1 MEGEKVFIGIDVGKT
16 SHYLIALDGTGE
28 EIYHRE
34 VHQNEAEILHV
45 LSEFNGF
52 DEVLVAI
59 DQPHNIGSLIVRC
72 AKYLGYE
79 VRFIPSKTMRSYAE
93 SHNIATKT
101 DKIDAKVIAT
111 AAYKDPDILRKI
123 ADLDADKA
131 LLRSLKKRDRDL
143 AYDRTKAINRLRA
156 ALLEDMPEFEAIL
169 KENRLDCTFTL
180 ELLKK
185 FAGPWNMKAHIKAV
199 ENFCLRFTKKVPD
212 GLVADLFNV
221 LEHVHIKPIMAD
233 GLELITIPELIE
245 DLYLIKK
252 RRDAISAKINA
263 LLKNNEDYRILRTI
277 PGVGEKLASQL
288 VSEIN
293 IDEYASAD
301 DLASYA
307 GIAPKKRESGTSI
320 NSKRSPR
327 GGNKRLK
334 DAFFMAAR
342 CSAQHSPISQ
352 MYYQKKRD
360 QGKNYAMAHLA
371 LARRLCK
378 IIYAML
384 KNKTPYEYR
393 IPLIKAD

>member
-1 MEGEKVFIGIDVGKT
+1 MEGEKVFIGVDVGKT
-16 SHYLIALDGTGE
+16 NHYLIALDETGE

-34 VHQNEAEILHV
+34 LHQNEEEILHV
-45 LSEFNGF
+45 LSTFEGF
-52 DEVLVAI
+52 SEVVVVV

-72 AKYLGYE
+72 AKHLGYE
-79 VRFIPSKTMRSYAE
+79 VKFIPSKTMRTYAE
-93 SHNIATKT
+93 SRNISTKT

-111 AAYKDPDILRKI
+111 AAYKDPEILRKI
-123 ADLDADKA
+123 ADPDPQKA
-131 LLRSLKKRDRDL
+131 LLRVLKKRDRDL
-143 AYDRTKAINRLRA
+143 SYDRTRAINRLRA

-185 FAGPWNMKAHIKAV
+185 FLGPWNMKAHIKAV
-199 ENFCLRFTKKVPD
+199 ENFCKRFTKKVPD
-212 GLVADLFNV
+212 GLIGDLFDV
-221 LEHVHIKPIMAD
+221 LERVKLKPAISHAI
-233 GLELITIPELIE
+233 ETITIPELIE
-245 DLYLIKK
+245 DLFLIKK
-252 RRDAISAKINA
+252 RRNALSAKINA
-263 LLKNNEDYRILRTI
+263 LLKDNEDYKLLRTL
-277 PGVGEKLASQL
+277 PGIGEKLASQL
-288 VSEIN
+288 VSEID

-307 GIAPKKRESGTSI
+307 GITPKKKESGTSI
-320 NSKRSPR
+320 KSSKASR
-327 GGNKRLK
+327 GGNRRLK

-342 CSAQHSPISQ
+342 CSAQHSPLSQ

-360 QGKNYAMAHLA
+360 QGKNYATAHLA

-393 IPLIKAD
+393 IPHIQTV